1 MKLSFTFR
9 FIKCIHK
16 NMNLRECVLQRKLSL
31 IQNVADAGI
40 FQKLE
45 EWKTLENRKLKD
57 TDFVTTATIILVIIS
72 RAREFY

>member
-1 MKLSFTFR
+1 
-9 FIKCIHK
+9 
-16 NMNLRECVLQRKLSL
+16 MNLRECVLQRKLSL